1 MRCEGPFSVAFLAE
15 FTCGFI
21 WSSQY
26 PRDSVADYSGKW
38 KVKAIESIGLSVFAD
53 GKLWN
58 IPIP

>member
-1 MRCEGPFSVAFLAE
+1 MRCAGPSSVAFLAE

-38 KVKAIESIGLSVFAD
+38 KVKAIESIGFSVFAD
-53 GKLWN
+53 
-58 IPIP
+58 